1 MGLVESRRIARELA
15 LLVIYCKNLRETPS
29 IESCKNEA
37 LSLID
42 DEELNFGNLDSEAV
56 EFMERELEAF
66 KMHKKTADNLINQ
79 HLEGWEVERMN
90 VLDLS
95 ILEMAVCEL
104 LGISDVGYKVT
115 ISEAVNLSKKYSS
128 NRAPF
133 LINAVLDAIAGTLG
147 LKK

>member
-15 LLVIYCKNLRETPS
+15 LLVIYCKNLRETLS
-29 IESCKNEA
+29 IESCKNET
-37 LSLID
+37 LSIID
-42 DEELNFGNLDSEAV
+42 DEDLNFGDLEPEAV

-66 KMHKKTADNLINQ
+66 KMHKKTADDLINQ

-104 LGISDVGYKVT
+104 LAINDVGYKVT

>member
-15 LLVIYCKNLRETPS
+15 LLVIYCKNLRGTLS
-29 IESCKNEA
+29 IESCKNET
-37 LSLID
+37 LSIID
-42 DEELNFGNLDSEAV
+42 DEDLDFGDLEPEAV

-66 KMHKKTADNLINQ
+66 KMHKKTADDLINQ

-104 LGISDVGYKVT
+104 LAINDVGYKVT